1 LFYSFETLQ
10 LKEVVILE
18 PQWLMNVMS
27 TVVSTKHNYCR
38 YGAVISHAPLY
49 THSWHSSTRLNV
61 RTMCRNGVMAHS
73 ALPHIWKAP
82 DFPPEVHPF
91 ILSLMERF
99 ELSFPV
105 GAHIHKLGGY
115 ASSLRPSAGSGA
127 ESPTSAD
134 EALYLI
140 PSLLPEARPAQLTDH
155 WPPHTC
161 TYSRC

>member
-1 LFYSFETLQ
+1 
-10 LKEVVILE
+10 
-18 PQWLMNVMS
+18 
-27 TVVSTKHNYCR
+27 
-38 YGAVISHAPLY
+38 
-49 THSWHSSTRLNV
+49 
-61 RTMCRNGVMAHS
+61 MCRNGVMAHS

-115 ASSLRPSAGSGA
+115 ASSLRPPAGSA
-127 ESPTSAD
+127 SESPTRPSTSAD
-134 EALYLI
+134 DALYLI